1 MSWMKP
7 GTPLRG
13 GAPGLQRQQALPPL
27 AHGRI
32 ARAAAS
38 LALGNDPVGR
48 ELPVVPRG
56 GNPIFLDGIGLEHV
70 DQFASNKAL

>member
-1 MSWMKP
+1 MKP
-7 GTPLRG
+7 GSPLRG

-38 LALGNDPVGR
+38 LALGNDPFGR
-48 ELPVVPRG
+48 ELPVVPSRG
-56 GNPIFLDGIGLEHV
+56 GNPILLDGIGLENV